1 MDLSN
6 LRGSP
11 KGKKRESSK
20 SARSSETGPE
30 DNNERSDNNNHN
42 QLAKPRDVT
51 QTKAWQQSTG
61 GLKQMW
67 ENYVSILAT
76 QFQRLDRPA
85 QEQLIMRLCQVITV
99 GCAIV
104 LTNFFYQFIPLMI
117 RVFAFPAILV
127 GSWFVATKVVTPIVI
142 AQFEDKLNK

>member
-20 SARSSETGPE
+20 SARSSESGADE
-30 DNNERSDNNNHN
+30 DNNNHN
-42 QLAKPRDVT
+42 QLARPRDVT

-67 ENYVSILAT
+67 ENYISILAT